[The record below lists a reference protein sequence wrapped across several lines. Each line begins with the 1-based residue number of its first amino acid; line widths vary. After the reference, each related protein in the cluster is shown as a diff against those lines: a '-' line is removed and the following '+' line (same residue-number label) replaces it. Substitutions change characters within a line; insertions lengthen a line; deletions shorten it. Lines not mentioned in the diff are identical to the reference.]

1 MKRFLRTGAGKTVL
15 FMICVLSVITLF
27 LSIVGIVAAV
37 QYVDEIYLS
46 TEEQFVD
53 GLVLQRLR
61 TDGYQAVYQT
71 AAGEFPDAGN
81 VIVLED
87 MGNAAFIVKDET
99 GKVIARSEGS
109 DSVQKWKYDLSYAV
123 LSSGPDPVGDG
134 SFDIMYLPSPSS
146 PVEGEGSEAART
158 FTVSFGFR
166 DGLPQP
172 DIYKLIFTFA
182 PYVYKLRYGIYAIA
196 AVSLLTAILSF
207 VALMY
212 VSGHRP
218 DTEEIVPGPLN
229 RVPFDLMAAGVAA
242 FAVLSFYIA
251 QDAPDV
257 LGAVIA
263 CTAAVILLCLGIGL
277 CMSMASRIK
286 QGNLLKNTLTARVL
300 MLISGC
306 LGVMWGIVKKV
317 FGYFRDGLRNI
328 PVVWKTV
335 LAYLGF
341 SFVEMIMV
349 PAIDDTAERVALFA
363 FERMLLLP
371 GVVIIAIALRKLYKS
386 GQALAGGDLSHYT
399 DTKGMFWD
407 LKRHGEDLNNIAKGM
422 AIAVDDR
429 LKSERMKTELI
440 TNVSHDIK
448 TPLTSII
455 NYATLIGEEQSD
467 NEKINEY
474 SEVLVRQS
482 ERLKRLIEDLVEASK
497 ASTGNL
503 EVEPVPCSASVF
515 LDQASGEY
523 SEKLE
528 AADLTLVTRAPEKEM
543 TIMADGRRMWRI
555 FDNLMNNI
563 CKYAM
568 PGTRVYLSLEEEN
581 GSAVFTFKNT
591 SRDELNISEEELMER
606 FTRGD
611 SSRNTEGNGLGLSI
625 ARSMAELQGGTL
637 NLSIDGDLFKAILAF
652 PVIG

>member
-1 MKRFLRTGAGKTVL
+1 
-15 FMICVLSVITLF
+15 
-27 LSIVGIVAAV
+27 
-37 QYVDEIYLS
+37 
-46 TEEQFVD
+46 
-53 GLVLQRLR
+53 
-61 TDGYQAVYQT
+61 
-71 AAGEFPDAGN
+71 
-81 VIVLED
+81 
-87 MGNAAFIVKDET
+87 
-99 GKVIARSEGS
+99 
-109 DSVQKWKYDLSYAV
+109 
-123 LSSGPDPVGDG
+123 
-134 SFDIMYLPSPSS
+134 
-146 PVEGEGSEAART
+146 
-158 FTVSFGFR
+158 
-166 DGLPQP
+166 
-172 DIYKLIFTFA
+172 
-182 PYVYKLRYGIYAIA
+182 
-196 AVSLLTAILSF
+196 
-207 VALMY
+207 
-212 VSGHRP
+212 
-218 DTEEIVPGPLN
+218 
-229 RVPFDLMAAGVAA
+229 
-242 FAVLSFYIA
+242 
-251 QDAPDV
+251 
-257 LGAVIA
+257 
-263 CTAAVILLCLGIGL
+263 
-277 CMSMASRIK
+277 
-286 QGNLLKNTLTARVL
+286 
-300 MLISGC
+300 ML
-306 LGVMWGIVKKV
+306 GIVKKL

-335 LAYLGF
+335 LTYLGF
-341 SFVEMIMV
+341 SFVEMIAA

-386 GQALAGGDLSHYT
+386 GQALAAGDLSHYT

>member
-1 MKRFLRTGAGKTVL
+1 MKHFFRTAIGKTVL
-15 FMICVLSVITLF
+15 FIICVVSVISLALSALGIAGLMSQAREFYLQSEEGF
-27 LSIVGIVAAV
+27 LEMLYTDRLRSDGYSAIWQMRKTSDKELLPDCGNAVFIIRDQLGTVLARSAGSSGITNWKYSMAYMVFRADDGGFDIEYIGEANGAGPV
-37 QYVDEIYLS
+37 TGEEGTEIY
-46 TEEQFVD
+46 
-53 GLVLQRLR
+53 
-61 TDGYQAVYQT
+61 
-71 AAGEFPDAGN
+71 
-81 VIVLED
+81 
-87 MGNAAFIVKDET
+87 
-99 GKVIARSEGS
+99 
-109 DSVQKWKYDLSYAV
+109 
-123 LSSGPDPVGDG
+123 
-134 SFDIMYLPSPSS
+134 
-146 PVEGEGSEAART
+146 
-158 FTVSFGFR
+158 TVSFAFKSGFPEMDMYAAINR
-166 DGLPQP
+166 
-172 DIYKLIFTFA
+172 FA
-182 PYVYKLRYGIYAIA
+182 PVIYKLRYWIFAIA
-196 AVSLLTAILSF
+196 AVSLLAAILSF
-207 VALMY
+207 VGLMS
-212 VSGHRP
+212 VSGKRAG
-218 DTEEIVPGPLN
+218 TEEIVPGPFS
-229 RVPFDLMAAGVAA
+229 RIPFDLMAAAA
-242 FAVLSFYIA
+242 AGLTVLMAFICDSLDGSIA
-251 QDAPDV
+251 SVIAACIT
-257 LGAVIA
+257 AVIA
-263 CTAAVILLCLGIGL
+263 LCMLLGL
-277 CMSMASRIK
+277 CMTFSARVK
-286 QGNLLKNTLTARVL
+286 QGTFLRNNIITKVMMLL
-300 MLISGC
+300 SGC
-306 LGVMWGIVKKV
+306 LGFMWGLVKKV
-317 FGYFRDGLRNI
+317 FGYFSQGFRNI

-335 LAYLGF
+335 LAFCGF
-341 SFVEMIMV
+341 TFLELILIV
-349 PAIDDTAERVALFA
+349 PADDAEGRLATLTL
-363 FERMLLLP
+363 ERALLLP
-371 GVVIIAIALRKLYKS
+371 SVVFIAMILRRLYDGGK
-386 GQALAGGDLSHYT
+386 ALAGGELSHYT

-407 LKRHGEDLNNIAKGM
+407 LKAHGEDLNSIAKGM

-429 LKSERMKTELI
+429 LRSERMKTELI

-455 NYATLIGEEQSD
+455 NYATLIGEEQCD
-467 NEKINEY
+467 NEKIQEY

-503 EVEPVPCSASVF
+503 DVEPVPCDASVF
-515 LDQASGEY
+515 LNQASGEY

-528 AADLTLVTRAPEKEM
+528 AADLTLVTKAPENEM